1 MDIFVLNNNK
11 FVSKLPLITLNSST
25 RVERRVN
32 NIVETTKKDIF
43 SASVLTPMHV
53 VDVTLPPSNEKKI
66 WVQQVKITK

>member
-1 MDIFVLNNNK
+1 MGQCVLDIASSYRVNPTKQNCA
-11 FVSKLPLITLNSST
+11 SIIQTST

-53 VDVTLPPSNEKKI
+53 ADVTLPI
-66 WVQQVKITK
+66 VQ

>member
-32 NIVETTKKDIF
+32 NIGRDYKKDIF

-53 VDVTLPPSNEKKI
+53 ADVTLPI
-66 WVQQVKITK
+66 VQ